1 MRIRR
6 SYCPHAAFETGI
18 RPVRAV
24 APRQPVNVRD
34 GAAPKSVYRA
44 EGRSC
49 SILRTVPHP
58 PQIPSLAPP
67 ATRLPQPLQGLT
79 RLAYNLYWTWH
90 PSVRSLFSRVDA
102 GMWRR
107 YRNPVPL
114 LQAQRNWSDLLDNPD
129 FMTEYTTQLQRFDQY
144 IANGSDHWF
153 QRRHGGRLDG
163 PIAYFCAE
171 YGLHE
176 SLGTYSG
183 GLGVLA
189 GDHCKSASDMAL
201 PFVAV
206 GLLYRHGYFRQTIDA
221 DGHQEHAYPDLEP
234 TRLPLLRVADADGD
248 ALLIP
253 VELPGRTVWC
263 AVWLAQVGRVP
274 LLLLDTD
281 IADNA
286 DQDRPITHI
295 LYVRGREMRLH
306 QEIVL
311 GVGGVRALRALGV
324 APAAWHLNEGHSAFM
339 LVERTRELTAAGV
352 SLDDALARVR
362 RNAVFTIHTP
372 VSAGNERFDVNLVRA
387 LAAPLTSG
395 TGGTGVDIERILELG
410 RGTDGDPGQFDMT
423 AFSLRV
429 THGANAVSALHADT
443 ANGTWD
449 HILDKPIL
457 DVTNGV
463 HSPTWVGQ
471 PTRELYEGLGADLD
485 DLDADRPDGRFWDE
499 LDRLPDG
506 RIWEAH
512 LRQKL
517 ELAFF
522 ARGRLRD
529 QFARHGEA
537 PEALQA
543 VSAALDPA
551 ILTIG
556 FARRFATYKRAAL
569 LFSDEERLARLI
581 WDADRPVQFV
591 FAGKAHPA
599 DRPGQRVIQ
608 EIFSKSRSPRF
619 RGRVF
624 ILEDYDIRIGRYLV
638 QGVDVWLN
646 NPRRPLEASGTSGMK
661 AAMNGVIN
669 FSVLDGWWDEGWTGD
684 NGWAIGDR
692 HVNPDEGAQ
701 DWADA
706 QALYGILEQDLV
718 PKYYDRDARSGLPLE
733 WLRLMRRSAAS
744 TLWRFSTT
752 RMLQEYVEQLYLPAA
767 GVASEAL
774 DGTGP
779 AGAAAAPAGAAGA
792 VSEDAARPIAVG
804 HAGEAGTGT

>member
-1 MRIRR
+1 
-6 SYCPHAAFETGI
+6 
-18 RPVRAV
+18 
-24 APRQPVNVRD
+24 
-34 GAAPKSVYRA
+34 
-44 EGRSC
+44 
-49 SILRTVPHP
+49 VPLP
-58 PQIPSLAPP
+58 PTIPTLAPP
-67 ATRLPQPLQGLT
+67 ATRLPHQLEGLPS
-79 RLAYNLYWTWH
+79 LAYNLYWTWH
-90 PSVRSLFSRVDA
+90 PRVRSLFSRVDA

-107 YRNPVPL
+107 HRNPVPL
-114 LQAQRNWSDLLDNPD
+114 LQTQRNWSELLDNPD
-129 FMTEYTTQLQRFDQY
+129 FMTEYTTRLRRFERY
-144 IANGSDHWF
+144 MANGADHWF
-153 QRRHGGRLDG
+153 QRSHGKELDG

-221 DGHQEHAYPDLEP
+221 DGHQEHAYPDFDP
-234 TRLPLLRVADADGD
+234 SRLPLLRVADTDGGP
-248 ALLIP
+248 LQVP

-281 IADNA
+281 LAENA

-311 GVGGVRALRALGV
+311 GVGGVRALRALRIS
-324 APAAWHLNEGHSAFM
+324 PAAWHLNEGHSAFM
-339 LVERTRELTAAGV
+339 LVERMRELTAAGV
-352 SLDDALARVR
+352 SMDDAMAQVR

-372 VSAGNERFDVNLVRA
+372 VSAGNERFDTSLVRE
-387 LAAPLTSG
+387 LAAPLASG
-395 TGGTGVDIERILELG
+395 TGIDLERIITLG
-410 RGTDGDPGQFDMT
+410 RGQDGDPGAFDMT
-423 AFSLRV
+423 AFSLRQ
-429 THGANAVSALHADT
+429 TYRANAVSALHAVT
-443 ANGTWD
+443 ANNSWQGV
-449 HILDKPIL
+449 PESEIL

-463 HSPTWVGQ
+463 HTPSWVGQ
-471 PTRELYEGLGADLD
+471 PFRELYESLGADLD
-485 DLDADRPDGRFWDE
+485 DLDADRPRARFWE
-499 LDRLPDG
+499 RLDRIPADQLWD
-506 RIWEAH
+506 AH
-512 LRQKL
+512 QNQKM

-537 PEALQA
+537 PDALQA
-543 VSAALDPA
+543 VSLALDPQ

-581 WDADRPVQFV
+581 WDAERPVQFV

-608 EIFSKSRSPRF
+608 EIFSKSRSPRV
-619 RGRVF
+619 RGRVWM
-624 ILEDYDIRIGRYLV
+624 LEDYDIRIARYLV

-661 AAMNGVIN
+661 AAMNGIVN
-669 FSVLDGWWDEGWTGD
+669 FSVLDGWWDEGWNGT
-684 NGWAIGDR
+684 NGWAIGGRD
-692 HVNPDEGAQ
+692 VNPDEGAQ

-706 QALYGILEQDLV
+706 QALYGILEGEIV
-718 PKYYDRDARSGLPLE
+718 PRYYQRDRRGLPTAWLE
-733 WLRLMRRSAAS
+733 LMRRSASSA
-744 TLWRFSTT
+744 LWGFSTT
-752 RMLQEYVEQLYLPAA
+752 RMLQQYVELMYLPAA
-767 GVASEAL
+767 TPDAR
-774 DGTGP
+774 P
-779 AGAAAAPAGAAGA
+779 AGKKLKNASTEPRAAEPVPVGAAG
-792 VSEDAARPIAVG
+792 EP
-804 HAGEAGTGT
+804 AGTD